1 MFHHAS
7 FVTTSQHHRDQLVE
21 RASALTG
28 ERPRVACRRRR
39 VRHVFERITRRFPP
53 MAAVARRL

>member
-21 RASALTG
+21 RASSLTG
-28 ERPRVACRRRR
+28 ERPRVACPRRRG
-39 VRHVFERITRRFPP
+39 RHLLERITRRSPP
-53 MAAVARRL
+53 VAAGAGRF